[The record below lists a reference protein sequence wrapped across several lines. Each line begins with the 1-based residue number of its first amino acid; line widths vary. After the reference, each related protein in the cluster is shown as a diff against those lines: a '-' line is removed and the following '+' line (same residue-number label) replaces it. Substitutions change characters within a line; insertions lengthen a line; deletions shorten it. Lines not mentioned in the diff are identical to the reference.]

1 MLSFGEDGSIHG
13 EGCSGDEGG
22 GDSEGG
28 DGRDRQTCK
37 VSVREWKC
45 ALPSSAEN

>member
-13 EGCSGDEGG
+13 EGGSGDEGG
-22 GDSEGG
+22 GGSEGG
-28 DGRDRQTCK
+28 DGRDGQTGK

-45 ALPSSAEN
+45 ALPLSAEN